1 MNDTPSPQPEE
12 LDESGPAIVLGVW
25 ELAWPTMVSFALQ
38 TAVGFVDF
46 VIVAA
51 LGTEAVAA
59 VGVAHQFYF
68 AIFAIL
74 AAVSTGT
81 VALVARFTGA
91 GDHAE
96 ADRILRLSAV
106 LGCALGAAMMAMI
119 PFADVCIRAFG
130 VEPAVV
136 DLGASY
142 LAILLAFNV
151 PFSFGVIVSMGVRGA
166 GDVRTPLVIGVILNV
181 VNVVLN
187 YGLVYGRLG
196 MPELG
201 TDGSALGTGI
211 AMSVGALIWLELWRR
226 DWLAVS
232 RNGWIEGFDW
242 ARVVRIVRIGIPTAL
257 EQAAFQVGLLLFL
270 RIVARFGTDPVSA
283 YLIGVRI
290 LAFSFVPGIGFAQA
304 GSTLVGQ
311 HLGAGDPDQA
321 ARAGWRATGGAMAVM
336 GGVGLLIIVSAP
348 FIATIFGATGQ
359 NTVDL
364 TVIFIYILGA
374 AQPLMAIEFAVGGS
388 LRGAGDT
395 RFPLFSILTGL
406 FAVRLGGALTV
417 ANVFGGGVVA
427 VWSCLL
433 FDYLTKAALLTLRF
447 RSGAWKHVKV

>member
-1 MNDTPSPQPEE
+1 VSDASPSSPEDTEE
-12 LDESGPAIVLGVW
+12 SAPRIALGVW
-25 ELAWPTMVSFALQ
+25 ELAWPTMISFVLQ
-38 TAVGFVDF
+38 TVVGFVDF

-74 AAVSTGT
+74 ASVSTGT

-91 GDHAE
+91 GDHRE

-106 LGCALGAAMMAMI
+106 LAIVLGVLMMGMI
-119 PFADVCIRAFG
+119 PLAPTLIGLFG
-130 VEPAVV
+130 VEQAVI
-136 DLGASY
+136 DLGSSY
-142 LAILLAFNV
+142 LVILLLFNV

-166 GDVRTPLVIGVILNV
+166 GDVRTPLVIGVVLNV
-181 VNVVLN
+181 VNIVLN

-196 MPELG
+196 LPEMG

-232 RNGWIEGFDW
+232 RNGWVDGFNW
-242 ARVVRIVRIGIPTAL
+242 ERVRRIVRIGIPTAI

-311 HLGAGDPDQA
+311 HLGAEEPDAA

-336 GGVGLLIIVSAP
+336 GGVGLLIILTAP
-348 FIATIFGATGQ
+348 FIAKIFGAAGQ

-364 TVIFIYILGA
+364 TVTFIYILGA
-374 AQPLMAIEFAVGGS
+374 VQPLMAMEFALGGS

-395 RFPLFSILTGL
+395 RFPLFVILTGL
-406 FAVRLGGALTV
+406 FAVRLGGATLV
-417 ANVFGGGVVA
+417 ADVFAGGVVA
-427 VWSCLL
+427 VWCCLL
-433 FDYLTKAALLTLRF
+433 MDYTVKAIMLTLRF
-447 RSGAWKHVKV
+447 RSGVWQHAKV

>member
-1 MNDTPSPQPEE
+1 VSDASPASPEDTEE
-12 LDESGPAIVLGVW
+12 SAPRIALGVW
-25 ELAWPTMVSFALQ
+25 ELAWPTMISFVLQ
-38 TAVGFVDF
+38 TVVGFVDF

-74 AAVSTGT
+74 ASVSTGT

-91 GDHAE
+91 GDHRE

-106 LGCALGAAMMAMI
+106 LAIVLGVLMMGMI
-119 PFADVCIRAFG
+119 PLAPTLIGLFG
-130 VEPAVV
+130 VEQAVI
-136 DLGASY
+136 DLGSSY
-142 LAILLAFNV
+142 LVILLLFNI

-166 GDVRTPLVIGVILNV
+166 GDVRTPLVVGVVLNV
-181 VNVVLN
+181 VNIVLN

-196 MPELG
+196 LPEMG

-232 RNGWIEGFDW
+232 RNGWVDGFNW
-242 ARVVRIVRIGIPTAL
+242 ERVRRIVRIGIPTAI

-290 LAFSFVPGIGFAQA
+290 LAFSFVPGIGFLRSEPPDPEPGDVGFRPGELPKP
-304 GSTLVGQ
+304 GSS
-311 HLGAGDPDQA
+311 
-321 ARAGWRATGGAMAVM
+321 GG
-336 GGVGLLIIVSAP
+336 
-348 FIATIFGATGQ
+348 
-359 NTVDL
+359 
-364 TVIFIYILGA
+364 
-374 AQPLMAIEFAVGGS
+374 
-388 LRGAGDT
+388 
-395 RFPLFSILTGL
+395 
-406 FAVRLGGALTV
+406 
-417 ANVFGGGVVA
+417 
-427 VWSCLL
+427 
-433 FDYLTKAALLTLRF
+433 
-447 RSGAWKHVKV
+447 

>member
-1 MNDTPSPQPEE
+1 M
-12 LDESGPAIVLGVW
+12 I
-25 ELAWPTMVSFALQ
+25 SFVLQ
-38 TAVGFVDF
+38 TVVGFVDF

-74 AAVSTGT
+74 ASVSTGT

-91 GDHAE
+91 GDHRE

-106 LGCALGAAMMAMI
+106 LAIVLGVLMMGMI
-119 PFADVCIRAFG
+119 PLAPTLIGLFG
-130 VEPAVV
+130 VEQAVI
-136 DLGASY
+136 DLGSSY
-142 LAILLAFNV
+142 LVILLLFNV

-166 GDVRTPLVIGVILNV
+166 GDVRTPLVVGVVLNV
-181 VNVVLN
+181 VNIVLN

-196 MPELG
+196 LPEMG

-232 RNGWIEGFDW
+232 RNGWVDGFNW
-242 ARVVRIVRIGIPTAL
+242 ERVRRIVRIGIPTAI

-311 HLGAGDPDQA
+311 HLGAEEPDAA

-336 GGVGLLIIVSAP
+336 GGVGLLIILTAP
-348 FIATIFGATGQ
+348 FIAKIFGAAGQ

-364 TVIFIYILGA
+364 TVTFIYILGA
-374 AQPLMAIEFAVGGS
+374 VQPLMAMEFALGGS

-395 RFPLFSILTGL
+395 RFPLFVILTGL
-406 FAVRLGGALTV
+406 FAVRLGGATLV
-417 ANVFGGGVVA
+417 ADVFAGGVVA
-427 VWSCLL
+427 VWCCLL
-433 FDYLTKAALLTLRF
+433 MDYTVKAIMLTLRF
-447 RSGAWKHVKV
+447 RSGVWQHAKV